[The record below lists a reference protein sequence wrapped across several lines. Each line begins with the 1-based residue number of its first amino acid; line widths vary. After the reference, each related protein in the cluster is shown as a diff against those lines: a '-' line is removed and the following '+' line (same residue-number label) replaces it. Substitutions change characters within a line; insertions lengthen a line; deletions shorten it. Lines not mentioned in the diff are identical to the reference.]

1 MSLADRKNQVQLIK
15 DGLKDLQDWSGLQQA
30 ALKEL
35 AAAKELLKK
44 APQDPAAAKRYEKLG
59 EKLLTI
65 MESRN
70 QREASLISA
79 RKLFRIYD

>member
-1 MSLADRKNQVQLIK
+1 MSLAERKNQVQLIK
-15 DGLKDLQDWSGLQQA
+15 DSLKDLQDWTGLQQA

-35 AAAKELLKK
+35 AATKELLKK
-44 APQDPAAAKRYEKLG
+44 TPQDATAVKKYEKLG
-59 EKLLTI
+59 EKLLSI

-79 RKLFRIYD
+79 RKFFRIYD